1 MEVAGVCPRLQ
12 VEEEAF
18 VPVVV
23 VRAFSVLLVE
33 ALRKMTPKLVNS
45 QKVEAH
51 RFVSRQ
57 TS

>member
-1 MEVAGVCPRLQ
+1 MAGVCPRSQ

-33 ALRKMTPKLVNS
+33 ALRKMSPKLVNS